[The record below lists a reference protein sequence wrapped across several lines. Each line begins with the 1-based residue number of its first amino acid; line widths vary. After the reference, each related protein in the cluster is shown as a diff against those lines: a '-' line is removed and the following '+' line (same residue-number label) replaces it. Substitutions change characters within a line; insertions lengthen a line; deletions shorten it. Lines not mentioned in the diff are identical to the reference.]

1 MAKIIENEPCYIFN
15 SREYQESSL
24 IVEAISPNYG
34 AMTVIARGAANK
46 NSPLKGVLQ
55 PFVPLNLTLVQ
66 GRGDMY
72 FLRDYERSN
81 EGFSYPMPLM
91 FCAMYVNE
99 LLHHLYRSRDG
110 DVKFFGTYIG
120 TLEAISQRKAVE
132 SSLRR
137 FEFELLAQLG
147 YSLSLWDDQGRML
160 KTRETYR
167 FCFGSGFVRYNEY
180 LFEKA
185 MNMGRNGSRSS
196 SSFSSSPSSWN
207 DDSSGYDGYDSH
219 ADDSDDGLMF
229 SKSRVRGRRME
240 STPRNMGYGHA
251 GHMGYENRAAAVNT
265 EQDELLQKYYT
276 CAGDFMGPVLTGD
289 EIQDIISFAHKFP
302 DSSKNAKALT
312 SAIINRLLNG
322 REVVSRRMYREYNQL
337 RASKAAAKAAADAA
351 AAAAQ
356 PACAACAPQPQQTT
370 APAADSS
377 APAAALQPAAAPAA
391 AEPAALTPASQPVP
405 PTASASAAAPAPAP
419 AADQVPP
426 PAWSLALNA
435 PGAADVP
442 PPAWS
447 LALHTPAQPQQQ
459 EPQAP
464 APAAE
469 PAAAAQGAQIAEHG
483 PAANPVIQAAMNFA
497 SGQSNPYFE
506 QGGEGARL
514 MEDIVPSG
522 GPRYVSQFASRAAQS
537 DDDYEDI
544 PEFEKGQV
552 HSPQLNID
560 QGQEASAVTAS
571 QDSTLNLSDP
581 AQSASQ
587 YNDKD
592 NSQASADSQTDSSS
606 AQSSTTAI
614 LDMDAS
620 PAVVDLSADKPSSLQ
635 VTPVTGASSVQDEP
649 QPEPAAEVTAD
660 STEQDEPQPEPA
672 VEATA
677 EDTDPIEAQPEPAA
691 EVTADST
698 ELDEPQPEPAAEAAA
713 DSTELDEPQ
722 PEPAAEAAADSTELD
737 EPQPEPAVEGV
748 AESTEQD
755 EPQPEP
761 AAEAASDSTELD
773 EPQPEPAVEGAA
785 ESTEQDEPLPEPAAE
800 AAADSTELDEPQPE
814 PAAEASDEAASDSA
828 EQGEPQPEA
837 DADAAAQGTGQDGAL
852 PDVPVKKVAG
862 SRARRKTAQSSAAA
876 GRSRK
881 SAASAGRRAAGGRSA
896 GAGAEDRIAKSYGDM
911 SGGDGFSAVDGV
923 MDMLEDISMG
933 GDMPGSMLSGQDS
946 LGDVFAGTLFEVE
959 QYSSDDSVSSADSAA
974 GSDAGSA
981 SGSSARK
988 ARSAGGRTGRGAARR
1003 AGDR

>member
-1 MAKIIENEPCYIFN
+1 MATIIENEPCYIFN

-251 GHMGYENRAAAVNT
+251 GHMGYENRSAAVNT

-370 APAADSS
+370 AQAPAADSS

-469 PAAAAQGAQIAEHG
+469 PAAAAQGAQIAERG

-571 QDSTLNLSDP
+571 QDSSLNLSDP
-581 AQSASQ
+581 AQAASQ
-587 YNDKD
+587 DKDKD
-592 NSQASADSQTDSSS
+592 NSQAPADSQTDSSA

-620 PAVVDLSADKPSSLQ
+620 PAVVDLSADEPSSLQ

-649 QPEPAAEVTAD
+649 LPEPAAE
-660 STEQDEPQPEPA
+660 PA
-672 VEATA
+672 
-677 EDTDPIEAQPEPAA
+677 
-691 EVTADST
+691 
-698 ELDEPQPEPAAEAAA
+698 
-713 DSTELDEPQ
+713 
-722 PEPAAEAAADSTELD
+722 
-737 EPQPEPAVEGV
+737 

-761 AAEAASDSTELD
+761 AAEAA
-773 EPQPEPAVEGAA
+773 
-785 ESTEQDEPLPEPAAE
+785 
-800 AAADSTELDEPQPE
+800 ADSTEQDEPQPE
-814 PAAEASDEAASDSA
+814 PAAEAAAEDTESDEQQLETAAEAAAESTEQDEPQPEPAAESTEQDELQPEQAVEGAAESTAQDELQPEPAAKASDEAASDSA
-828 EQGEPQPEA
+828 AQDELQPEPAAKASDEAASDSAAQDEPQLEPA
-837 DADAAAQGTGQDGAL
+837 ADAAAQGTGQDGDL
-852 PDVPVKKVAG
+852 PEVPVKKVAG
-862 SRARRKTAQSSAAA
+862 SRARRKTALSSAAA

-881 SAASAGRRAAGGRSA
+881 SSAGTGRRVAGGRGA
-896 GAGAEDRIAKSYGDM
+896 GAGAEDRIAKSYGDV

-923 MDMLEDISMG
+923 MDMLEDISTG
-933 GDMPGSMLSGQDS
+933 GDMPGSMISGQDS
-946 LGDVFAGTLFEVE
+946 FGDVFAGTLFEVE
-959 QYSSDDSVSSADSAA
+959 QYSADDSVSSSDSAA

-988 ARSAGGRTGRGAARR
+988 ARRAGGRTGRGAARR

>member
-1 MAKIIENEPCYIFN
+1 MATIIENEPCYIFN

-240 STPRNMGYGHA
+240 STPRNMSYGHA

-356 PACAACAPQPQQTT
+356 PVCVACAPQPQQTT
-370 APAADSS
+370 AQAPAADSS

-405 PTASASAAAPAPAP
+405 PAASASAAAPAPAP

-464 APAAE
+464 APAAALAPESE
-469 PAAAAQGAQIAEHG
+469 PAAAAQGSQIAERG

-544 PEFEKGQV
+544 PEFEKGQA

-571 QDSTLNLSDP
+571 QDSSLNLSDP
-581 AQSASQ
+581 AQAASQ
-587 YNDKD
+587 DNDKD
-592 NSQASADSQTDSSS
+592 NSQAPADSQTDSSA

-620 PAVVDLSADKPSSLQ
+620 PAVVDLSADEPSSLQ

-649 QPEPAAEVTAD
+649 LPEPAAAASDEAASESAELDEPKPESAAEAAAEDTESDEPQPEPAAEAAADSTYPDEPQPEPAAKAAAD
-660 STEQDEPQPEPA
+660 STEQDEPHPDPA
-672 VEATA
+672 VEVTA
-677 EDTDPIEAQPEPAA
+677 DSSEPDEPQPEPAA

-698 ELDEPQPEPAAEAAA
+698 ELDELQPEPAAEAAA
-713 DSTELDEPQ
+713 DSTE
-722 PEPAAEAAADSTELD
+722 
-737 EPQPEPAVEGV
+737 
-748 AESTEQD
+748 QD
-755 EPQPEP
+755 EPQP
-761 AAEAASDSTELD
+761 D
-773 EPQPEPAVEGAA
+773 
-785 ESTEQDEPLPEPAAE
+785 
-800 AAADSTELDEPQPE
+800 

-828 EQGEPQPEA
+828 AQDEPQLEPA
-837 DADAAAQGTGQDGAL
+837 ADAAAHGTGQDGDL
-852 PDVPVKKVAG
+852 PEVPVKKVAG

-881 SAASAGRRAAGGRSA
+881 SSAGTGRRVAGGRGA
-896 GAGAEDRIAKSYGDM
+896 GAGAEDRIAKSYGDV

-923 MDMLEDISMG
+923 MDMLEDISTG
-933 GDMPGSMLSGQDS
+933 GDMPGSMISGQDS
-946 LGDVFAGTLFEVE
+946 FGDVFAGTLFEVE
-959 QYSSDDSVSSADSAA
+959 QYSADDSVSSSDSAA
-974 GSDAGSA
+974 GADAGSA

>member
-1 MAKIIENEPCYIFN
+1 MATIIENEPCYIFN

-251 GHMGYENRAAAVNT
+251 GHMGYENRSAAVNT

-370 APAADSS
+370 AQAPAADS
-377 APAAALQPAAAPAA
+377 AATAAALQPAAAPAA
-391 AEPAALTPASQPVP
+391 AEPAALTPASQPAP
-405 PTASASAAAPAPAP
+405 PAASASAAAPAPAP

-447 LALHTPAQPQQQ
+447 LALHTPAQPKQQ

-464 APAAE
+464 APAAALAPESE
-469 PAAAAQGAQIAEHG
+469 PAAAAQGSQIAERG

-544 PEFEKGQV
+544 PEFEKGQA

-581 AQSASQ
+581 AQAASQ
-587 YNDKD
+587 DNDKD
-592 NSQASADSQTDSSS
+592 NSQAPADSQTDSSA

-620 PAVVDLSADKPSSLQ
+620 PAVVDLSADEPSSLQ

-649 QPEPAAEVTAD
+649 QPEPAAE
-660 STEQDEPQPEPA
+660 
-672 VEATA
+672 
-677 EDTDPIEAQPEPAA
+677 
-691 EVTADST
+691 
-698 ELDEPQPEPAAEAAA
+698 AAA
-713 DSTELDEPQ
+713 D
-722 PEPAAEAAADSTELD
+722 
-737 EPQPEPAVEGV
+737 
-748 AESTEQD
+748 STEQD

-761 AAEAASDSTELD
+761 AAEAAAEDTESD
-773 EPQPEPAVEGAA
+773 EPQLETAAEAAA
-785 ESTEQDEPLPEPAAE
+785 ESTEQDEP
-800 AAADSTELDEPQPE
+800 QPE
-814 PAAEASDEAASDSA
+814 PADEASDEAVSDSA

-837 DADAAAQGTGQDGAL
+837 DADAAAPGTGQDGDL
-852 PDVPVKKVAG
+852 PEVPVKKAAG

-881 SAASAGRRAAGGRSA
+881 SSAGTGRRAAGGRGA
-896 GAGAEDRIAKSYGDM
+896 GAGAEDRIAKSYGDV

-923 MDMLEDISMG
+923 MDMLEDISTG
-933 GDMPGSMLSGQDS
+933 GDMPGSMISGQDS
-946 LGDVFAGTLFEVE
+946 FGDVFAGTLFEVE
-959 QYSSDDSVSSADSAA
+959 QYSADDSVSSSDSAA
-974 GSDAGSA
+974 GADAGSA